1 MKKRLST
8 SASRLWIAL
17 FIATSAS
24 MTTACTSLKVQEQAA
39 PIQENLLA
47 KCEPLTKHEGKNGS
61 MVLLTLTRWATEY
74 NECAAR
80 HNGLVDAIK
89 GGL

>member
-1 MKKRLST
+1 MKKQLSM
-8 SASRLWIAL
+8 SASKLWIVL
-17 FIATSAS
+17 FIGTNVL
-24 MTTACTSLKVQEQAA
+24 MLTACSSLKVQEQAA
-39 PIQENLLA
+39 PIQANLLA
-47 KCEPLTKHEGKNGS
+47 KCEPLTEHEGKTGS